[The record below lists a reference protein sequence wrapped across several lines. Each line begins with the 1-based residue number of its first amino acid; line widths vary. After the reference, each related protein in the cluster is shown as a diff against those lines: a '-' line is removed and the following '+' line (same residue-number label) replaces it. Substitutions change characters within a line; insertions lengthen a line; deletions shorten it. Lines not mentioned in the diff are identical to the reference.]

1 MTSMQPLSGQVAL
14 VTGATRGL
22 GYATA
27 IELAKAGAHVIA
39 TGRVVGALEELD
51 DAVADAGGSATLVR
65 LDLTKSDM
73 VDQLGPTLYERWGKL
88 DILVANA
95 AMLGPLS
102 PLGHVTADTWQ
113 RVMDTNLHANWRL
126 LRTLD
131 PLLQRA
137 NAARVVFVSSGAAS
151 GNNAYWG
158 PYAVSKAALEA
169 LARTYA
175 AEKANSNM
183 RVNIVNPGAMRTAM
197 RAKAFP
203 GEEADQLTDPKD
215 VAPLIL
221 ELVSP
226 GCAHN
231 GAAVSFRDWKN
242 LAASAEPKS
251 ESTAVHPSPLTS
263 SPSQ

>member
-1 MTSMQPLSGQVAL
+1 MSSSPQPLSGQVAL

-22 GYATA
+22 GRAA
-27 IELAKAGAHVIA
+27 ALELAKSGAHVIA

-51 DAVADAGGSATLVR
+51 DAIADIGGSATLLR
-65 LDLTKSDM
+65 LDLTKGDM
-73 VDQLGPTLYERWGKL
+73 VDQLGPTIFNRWGKL

-113 RVMDTNLHANWRL
+113 RVMDTNLHSNWRL

-131 PLLQRA
+131 PLLDRA
-137 NAARVVFVSSGAAS
+137 EAARVVFVSSGAAS
-151 GNNAYWG
+151 GKNAYWG

-175 AEKANSNM
+175 AEKANTKI
-183 RVNIVNPGAMRTAM
+183 RVNILNPGAMRTRM

-203 GEEADQLTDPKD
+203 GEDADQLTNPED

-226 GCAHN
+226 SCPHQGETL
-231 GAAVSFRDWKN
+231 SFRDWKQKAN
-242 LAASAEPKS
+242 RAQSEAES
-251 ESTAVHPSPLTS
+251 QDATHSTS
-263 SPSQ
+263 SS